1 MYQAGTLGREGID
14 SSGIERLEMRKDAEL
29 MIRKII
35 ADVLPMKAV
44 RKVLNEIELDKP
56 VYVIAIGKAAWEMA
70 NETFRIL
77 GDRIQEG
84 IVVTKYNHARGEIPG
99 LRFWRADI
107 PFRMKIPFGRR
118 KPYLRWQT
126 V

>member
-99 LRFWRADI
+99 FAILESGH
-107 PFRMKIPFGRR
+107 P
-118 KPYLRWQT
+118 
-126 V
+126 